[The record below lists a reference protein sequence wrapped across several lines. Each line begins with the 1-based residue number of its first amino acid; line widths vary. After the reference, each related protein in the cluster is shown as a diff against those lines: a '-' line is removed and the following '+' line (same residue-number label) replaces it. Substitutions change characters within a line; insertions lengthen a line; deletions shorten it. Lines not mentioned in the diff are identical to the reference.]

1 MREFSVRSLR
11 GGDEAVDSL
20 GGDGGA
26 HQQGS
31 HPEAGDLAGR
41 QPLHARMPP
50 SNHLLLPE
58 GIVSSNL
65 KGRWEKIAKVSELCR
80 RGYLSFTTGERA
92 AEQQRG
98 GWLSAQ
104 VQNPNG

>member
-50 SNHLLLPE
+50 SNHLL
-58 GIVSSNL
+58 
-65 KGRWEKIAKVSELCR
+65 
-80 RGYLSFTTGERA
+80 SFTTGERA